1 MVAFLGQPIL
11 YVVVRQFGSK
21 ATEKMD
27 LHGRRQAAFTE
38 NKCPKLEG
46 QRAMKSKFKT
56 SLDSFDSSAA
66 KAVPRKRPAQMRRRE
81 DMAGVFGVYKRL
93 QKAHRTRRVRPC
105 LARTQAAWADSGC
118 SHKLWILLKPKAAF
132 RNHQTKLYKPVTG
145 NMIRAHIFH
154 ARWRYLRMPI
164 RWIPHYWQ
172 PPGNRHRRPPPPT
185 ISARS
190 CITGVFRDLA
200 C

>member
-1 MVAFLGQPIL
+1 MWLLSWANQCL
-11 YVVVRQFGSK
+11 YVRQFGSK
-21 ATEKMD
+21 ATEKWIYTGD
-27 LHGRRQAAFTE
+27 DRQLSLE

-46 QRAMKSKFKT
+46 QRAMKSKFKI

-81 DMAGVFGVYKRL
+81 DMAGVFGVYRRL
-93 QKAHRTRRVRPC
+93 QKAQGTRRVRPC

-118 SHKLWILLKPKAAF
+118 SHKLWILIKPKAAF

-154 ARWRYLRMPI
+154 ARWRNLRMPTPC
-164 RWIPHYWQ
+164 IPHYWQ

-185 ISARS
+185 ISGRS
-190 CITGVFRDLA
+190 CIIGVFRDLA